1 MDWQD
6 CKALFATILGFV
18 VFLCCMETT
27 GCGICI
33 EGCSGVH
40 RGEAEVVR
48 VGRLA
53 SRRVLPL
60 IALEEQYN
68 KKALVGQTKS
78 SVTFFAGY
86 FLKDFE
92 IFSRKSSDS

>member
-1 MDWQD
+1 
-6 CKALFATILGFV
+6 
-18 VFLCCMETT
+18 METT

-60 IALEEQYN
+60 KALEEQYN
-68 KKALVGQTKS
+68 KKTLVGQTKS

-86 FLKDFE
+86 FLKDF
-92 IFSRKSSDS
+92 

>member
-1 MDWQD
+1 
-6 CKALFATILGFV
+6 
-18 VFLCCMETT
+18 MEW
-27 GCGICI
+27 
-33 EGCSGVH
+33 CSGVH

-48 VGRLA
+48 LYRLA

-60 IALEEQYN
+60 KALEEQYN

-78 SVTFFAGY
+78 SVTFFAGD

-92 IFSRKSSDS
+92 IFPRGFLWILILIKPLPTMK